1 MTTTT
6 PLTLRDDLSAAY
18 LRYIDTQ
25 YWLRNADL
33 SAERRA
39 LLRADGNLRSEC
51 LLEPVLP
58 YDATVDLLTTAA
70 ATGVSADSA
79 EIVGRALFGDFTDP
93 NSPVQLRSHQ
103 AESVTSHFRSGS
115 EPGRN
120 VVVTSGTGSGKT
132 ESFLLPMLLRLMEEA
147 RTWSPQP
154 KPDLWWLDK
163 PHPRRWRPIRK
174 AETRVAAVRSMIL
187 YPTNALVE
195 DQMTRLRRAARRIGN
210 EMPDQPIWFGRY
222 TGVTLGTSKRPTDG
236 RGNGFVELVSNLADQ
251 TSEFDR
257 LAAAEVE
264 EGDLAQF
271 PDPRAHEMLVR
282 WDMVE
287 TPPDI
292 LVTNYSMLNAMLM
305 RGFEDRLF
313 DQTRAWLDA
322 SPDNVFT
329 LIVDELHLYRG
340 TQGSEVAMVV
350 RNLLSRL
357 GISPDSA
364 QLRCIATSASLS
376 GESGGLDYLEQFF
389 GVASSSFHVTA
400 GSPRPLPGLVGLD
413 RSATLTGQGPS
424 AGVTSQQIAAAC
436 VDPDSGRPRATEAS
450 VIAERLFDDPDEH
463 LEGLGA
469 ALKSLA
475 EAGDLTGT
483 IPLRAHQF
491 VRTMRGMWV
500 CCNPECSGVP
510 EAKRVGRRVGKLYG
524 IPTLSCGDCGSRVL
538 ELLYCFSC
546 GDISMGGH
554 VVDRTS
560 EENGE
565 PNGVVIASANVGAVA
580 SEVAP
585 IFRRGYDD
593 FVWFWPGERPVQS
606 DPSWTKKIPRGKEA
620 KFAFVP
626 ASLDHVTGLV
636 TDADGTLDGWI
647 MKVTAEL
654 DERQRIPAIPD
665 RCPRCDSS
673 GYNPGEKFFAGDVR
687 SSIRAH
693 TSGAA
698 QSTQLYLSQ
707 LVRSLGET
715 PAESRTIVFTDS
727 RDDAARTAAG
737 IGLNHYRDVIRQ
749 MTQQALTAE
758 RPSLRAII
766 DRGIALETLSAAEQA
781 AFASFKAANADV
793 VELLKKQ
800 AYVEL
805 NETEQAALADAFV
818 EDGEIKIG
826 WPELRH
832 EVCDRLVRLGI
843 PPGGTG
849 PSAAENQDD
858 SPWWKAFAPPEP
870 GLWVP
875 LPLNGPRETQAA
887 MQAEKLVQALAGGL
901 FGRAGRDLES
911 VGIAYFAAP
920 AASSG
925 IVMDPEMRGQILAA
939 VIRILGIRNRWAG
952 TDAKPSPNV
961 PRSVSGYLKAV
972 AEAHGLEYEDVAE
985 DVKNCLK
992 NAAVASDWLLDLAS
1006 LSSPLSLVQLGA
1018 KRWQCSFCGFR
1029 HGHPAAG
1036 ICANVGCNRA
1046 TLVEL
1051 DTDSGDDEGDYY
1063 GWLARQKPRRLAA
1076 AELTGQTKPLSEQ
1089 RRRARVFK
1097 EVLLP
1102 TPTEN
1107 RITVPLDVLSVTTT
1121 MEVGVDIGSLRS
1133 TVMANMPPQRF
1144 NYQQRVGRAGRSG
1157 QIFSYAVTV
1166 CRDRSHDDDYFRS
1179 PRRMTGDDPPQPFLD
1194 LKRVRIVQR
1203 VIAAEVLRV
1212 AFRSV
1217 DEPPEWS
1224 GSSIHGVFGTTSAWL
1239 SRRSEVATLL
1249 ASPKSDSVVKRF
1261 CAFTGLD
1268 AAAQS
1273 TIANWATGGGLITDI
1288 DAAIAR
1294 DSGVTDELSELLA
1307 TYGVLPMFGFPTR
1320 VRQLVRKRPS
1330 KLEDLDRVTVSDR
1343 PLSQAVSMF
1352 APGAKIVR
1360 DGAVHTVA
1368 GFADWTPDFKGMK
1381 PVDPLGPEIL
1391 IGLCDECGACVV
1403 DALEPVCGI
1412 CLSGLRIVPMH
1423 QPRGFRTTYQEVDY
1437 DGDEDQ
1443 SANAGSQS
1451 VSIDGDPDVA
1461 VIVRC
1466 ARLGTYGQARL
1477 VQVNDNNGRLFNIG
1491 QDFGS
1496 WLVADPDLFADLKT
1510 WPPKDLV
1517 GSKQIA
1523 IGELRTTDVLTVGLE
1538 SPHAPGGLIPY
1549 SPIHVPAGLAAYR
1562 SLAEVL
1568 RRGAKR
1574 QLDIDPQELVFGLH
1588 PQGDGSMQ
1596 VFLADALDN
1605 GAGYAAEIGTGK
1617 NFEKLLSDTRIS
1629 LRDLWTEK
1637 AHADCNSSCLDCLR
1651 SYDNSRVHGSL
1662 DWRLALDMLDLLAGE
1677 DLPLSRWLD
1686 LGQQAASGIAA
1697 TSLINLQAGVTSE
1710 GIPYVHNAG
1719 TKKSVFIGH
1728 PLWWRSEDRA
1738 VEEQIIAI
1746 DELATKSSA
1755 VAQSDVF
1762 EALRRPLSVI
1772 RRLV

>member
-1 MTTTT
+1 MQTT

-33 SAERRA
+33 AGERRA
-39 LLRADGNLRSEC
+39 LLRSDGNLRSEC

-58 YDATVDLLTTAA
+58 YDATVDLLGIAA
-70 ATGVSADSA
+70 AAGVSAETA
-79 EIVGRALFGDFTDP
+79 EIVGRALFGDFTAP
-93 NSPVQLRSHQ
+93 GEPVKLRSHQ
-103 AESVTSHFRSGS
+103 AEAVTSHFRGGG

-132 ESFLLPMLLRLMEEA
+132 ESFLLPMLLRLVEEA
-147 RTWSPQP
+147 RTWPAQP

-174 AETRVAAVRSMIL
+174 AETRMPAVRAMVL

-195 DQMTRLRRAARRIGN
+195 DQMTRLRRAARRIGAAL
-210 EMPDQPIWFGRY
+210 PDQPLWFGRY
-222 TGVTLGTSKRPTDG
+222 TGVTLGTSRRPADG
-236 RGNGFVELVSNLADQ
+236 RGPAFAGLVSNLEDQ
-251 TSEFDR
+251 TSEFAR
-257 LAAAEVE
+257 LVE
-264 EGDLAQF
+264 ANVSEGDLAQF
-271 PDPRAHEMLVR
+271 PDPRAHEMLIR

-287 TPPDI
+287 TPPDV

-305 RGFEDRLF
+305 RAFEDPLF
-313 DQTRAWLDA
+313 EQTRTWLAA

-357 GISPDSA
+357 GISPESS

-376 GESGGLDYLEQFF
+376 DESGGLDYLEQFF
-389 GVASSSFHVTA
+389 GVESSAFHLTA
-400 GSPRPLPGLVGLD
+400 GTPRALPALSGLD
-413 RSATLTGQGPS
+413 RDALMSGGGPS
-424 AGVTSQQIAAAC
+424 AGVISQQIAAAC
-436 VDPDSGRPRATEAS
+436 VDPDSGRARATESS
-450 VIAERLFDDPDEH
+450 VIAERLFGAPDE
-463 LEGLGA
+463 GLQGLSA
-469 ALKSLA
+469 ALNSLA
-475 EAGDLTGT
+475 DASNLSAT

-500 CCNPECSGVP
+500 CCNPECAGVP
-510 EAKRVGRRVGKLYG
+510 AEKREGRRVGKVYG

-546 GDISMGGH
+546 GDVSMGGH
-554 VVDRTS
+554 VVDRTAV
-560 EENGE
+560 ENNE
-565 PNGVVIASANVGAVA
+565 PEGVVIASANLGEVA
-580 SEVAP
+580 SDVAP
-585 IFRRGYDD
+585 IFRRTHDD

-606 DPSWTKKIPRGKEA
+606 DPSWSKKVPGSKKEA
-620 KFAFVP
+620 RFAFAP
-626 ASLDHVTGLV
+626 ASLDHVTGLI
-636 TDADGTLDGWI
+636 TTAGESLDGWI
-647 MKVTAEL
+647 MTVEADL
-654 DERQRIPAIPD
+654 GERQRIPAVPD

-673 GYNPGEKFFAGDVR
+673 GYNPGEKFFSGTVR
-687 SSIRAH
+687 SPVRAH
-693 TSGAA
+693 TAGAA

-715 PAESRTIVFTDS
+715 AAESRTIVFTDS

-749 MTQQALTAE
+749 LTQQVLTAE
-758 RPSLRAII
+758 RPSLRGII
-766 DRGIALETLSAAEQA
+766 DRGVALESLTPAEQA
-781 AFASFKAANADV
+781 TFATFKAANPEV
-793 VELLKKQ
+793 IELLKKQ
-800 AYVEL
+800 AYVTL
-805 NETEQAALADAFV
+805 DQAETAAIETAFAEKEEV
-818 EDGEIKIG
+818 RIG

-849 PSAAENQDD
+849 PSAARNQDD
-858 SPWWKAFAPPEP
+858 SPWWKAFTPPEP
-870 GLWVP
+870 DMWLP

-887 MQAEKLVQALAGGL
+887 MQAEKLVQALASGL

-920 AASSG
+920 PASTG
-925 IVMDPEMRGQILAA
+925 IVNDPVVRAEVLAA
-939 VIRILGIRNRWAG
+939 VIRILGIGQRWSGA
-952 TDAKPSPNV
+952 DASPSTGI
-961 PRSVSGYLKAV
+961 PRKVSGYLKAV
-972 AEAHGLEYEDVAE
+972 ADAHGKEYADLAE
-985 DVKNCLK
+985 DVKHLLK
-992 NAAVASDWLLDLAS
+992 TSGVATDWLLNLAS
-1006 LSSPLSLVQLGA
+1006 MSSPLSLVPLDGR
-1018 KRWQCSFCGFR
+1018 RWQCSFCGFL
-1029 HGHPAAG
+1029 HGHRSG
-1036 ICANVGCNRA
+1036 GVCANVGCNRKA
-1046 TLVEL
+1046 LIEV
-1051 DTDSGDDEGDYY
+1051 DPDAGGEGDYY

-1102 TPTEN
+1102 APAEN
-1107 RITVPLDVLSVTTT
+1107 PLTVPLDVLSVTTT

-1194 LKRVRIVQR
+1194 LKRVRIVRR
-1203 VIAAEVLRV
+1203 VVAAEALRV
-1212 AFRSV
+1212 AFRAIS
-1217 DEPPEWS
+1217 EPPEWTAD
-1224 GSSIHGVFGTTSAWL
+1224 SIHGVFGKTADWSKH
-1239 SRRSEVATLL
+1239 REEVAKEL
-1249 ASPKSDSVVKRF
+1249 ASPTFRSVVDRF
-1261 CAFTGLD
+1261 CAFTGLED
-1268 AAAQS
+1268 SAITAITDWVS
-1273 TIANWATGGGLITDI
+1273 DGGLVVEI
-1288 DAAIAR
+1288 DSAIDR
-1294 DSGVTDELSELLA
+1294 DSGLTDELSELLA

-1320 VRQLVRKRPS
+1320 VRQLVKKRPS

-1368 GFADWTPDFKGMK
+1368 GFAAWHPDFKGMK
-1381 PVDPLGPEIL
+1381 PVDPLGPEVS
-1391 IGLCDECGACVV
+1391 IGLCDECGACFV
-1403 DALEPVCGI
+1403 DAVEPVCSI
-1412 CLSGLRIVPMH
+1412 CSSGLRIVPMH

-1437 DGDEDQ
+1437 DGDEDE
-1443 SANAGSQS
+1443 SANAGSPTVS
-1451 VSIDGDPDVA
+1451 VDGDPDTDVT
-1461 VIVRC
+1461 VRG
-1466 ARLGTYGQARL
+1466 ARLGTYTQARL
-1477 VQVNDNNGRLFNIG
+1477 VQVNDNNGRLFEIG

-1496 WLVADPDLFADLKT
+1496 WLAVDPDLFADLKT
-1510 WPPKDLV
+1510 WPPKNVV

-1523 IGELRTTDVLTVGLE
+1523 IGELRTTDVLTIGLE
-1538 SPHAPGGLIPY
+1538 SAHAPGGLVPH
-1549 SPIHVPAGLAAYR
+1549 SPTRVPAGLAAYR

-1588 PQGDGSMQ
+1588 PQSDGSMQ

-1605 GAGYAAEIGTGK
+1605 GAGYTAEIGTAA
-1617 NFEKLLSDTRIS
+1617 NFEHLLTETRLS
-1629 LRDLWTEK
+1629 LRDLWAEK
-1637 AHADCNSSCLDCLR
+1637 AHADCSSSCLDCLR
-1651 SYDNSRVHGSL
+1651 SYDNSRLHGLL

-1677 DLPLSRWLD
+1677 GLLLARWLE
-1686 LGQQAASGIAA
+1686 LGQRAAAAIAA
-1697 TSLINLQAGVTSE
+1697 TGLMHLQAGATTDGV
-1710 GIPYVHNAG
+1710 PYLHNTTNG
-1719 TKKSVFIGH
+1719 RSVLVGH

-1738 VEEQIIAI
+1738 VEEQIVAI
-1746 DELATKSSA
+1746 DELDGTSSA

-1762 EALRRPLSVI
+1762 EALRRPIGVI